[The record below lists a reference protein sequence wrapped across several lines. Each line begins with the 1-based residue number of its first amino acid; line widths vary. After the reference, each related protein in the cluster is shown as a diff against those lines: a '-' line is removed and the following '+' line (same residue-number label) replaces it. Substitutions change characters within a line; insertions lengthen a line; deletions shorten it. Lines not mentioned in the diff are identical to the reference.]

1 MEHQSLKTEHPSHD
15 LRESGKT
22 LRIALV
28 ITAAMMLVE
37 VAAGFMSGS
46 LALLADAGH
55 MLTDAAAL
63 GLSLFAFWLSSRPK
77 TIRRIIIEGNCFSS
91 GVVKSRPR
99 GFPAD
104 YNPSLGTKTG
114 TPSAKIMSLPARS
127 EYSPFWSNPE
137 KRSSLPALAIR

>member
-1 MEHQSLKTEHPSHD
+1 MEHQSLKTKHPSHD
-15 LRESGKT
+15 LRESGKS

-37 VAAGFMSGS
+37 VDGGFLIGS
-46 LALLADAGH
+46 LALLPDAGH

-77 TIRRIIIEGNCFSS
+77 TIRRIIVGNCFSC
-91 GVVKSRPR
+91 GVVKSRSR

-114 TPSAKIMSLPARS
+114 TPSAKMMSLPARS

-137 KRSSLPALAIR
+137 KRPSLPALAIR